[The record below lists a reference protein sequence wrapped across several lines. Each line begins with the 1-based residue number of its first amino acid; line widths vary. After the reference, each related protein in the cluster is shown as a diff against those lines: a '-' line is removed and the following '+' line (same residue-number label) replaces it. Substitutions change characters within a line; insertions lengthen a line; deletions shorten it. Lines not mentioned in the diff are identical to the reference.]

1 MKLVLEWNPP
11 TMEWDYWE
19 NKEVPCKLDRE
30 NIYLNVGIKGLSED
44 ASYRFLDDLETA
56 INEELE
62 AEYGHTSFA
71 RCSDYGDT
79 EEKALYDVCGWER
92 DFGNVSEQ
100 KKEIMQTIRRVYKEL
115 KTKYE

>member
-11 TMEWDYWE
+11 TMEWDYWK

-62 AEYGHTSFA
+62 ADYGHTSFA
-71 RCSDYGDT
+71 RCSGYEDT
-79 EEKALYDVCGWER
+79 EESFLNIRTRWAKHYR
-92 DFGNVSEQ
+92 S
-100 KKEIMQTIRRVYKEL
+100 TIRI
-115 KTKYE
+115 TD